1 MRDCH
6 FAILTTSWRPT
17 EWSLAAHFSGVIASP
32 ARGASGVASCA
43 RLVRALNLKPD
54 IRVFRKFGNQ
64 SDSASPLD
72 AGNSWSIASE

>member
-1 MRDCH
+1 M
-6 FAILTTSWRPT
+6 
-17 EWSLAAHFSGVIASP
+17 
-32 ARGASGVASCA
+32 ASCA

-72 AGNSWSIASE
+72 ALTVSGSGPVKVKNPNVSFLAMSYRQPTHSYGNSWSIASE